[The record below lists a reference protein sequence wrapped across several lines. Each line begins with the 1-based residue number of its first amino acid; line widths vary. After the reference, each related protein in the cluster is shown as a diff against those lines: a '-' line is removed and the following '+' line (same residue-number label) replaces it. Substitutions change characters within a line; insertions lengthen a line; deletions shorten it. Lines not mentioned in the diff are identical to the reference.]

1 MVVSPGSEP
10 GGRWFDSNPRSFF
23 VMRPWCNGSTAGSN
37 PARSGFKSLGACFQN
52 NNSPV
57 AQRQRQLSYKES
69 IGGSSPSR
77 TTLLGQRGCV
87 SSWSRHHFISRVI
100 ALQKFS
106 WSSGV
111 LACLSRRRSPVQIR
125 SGTLFQI
132 GMVRK
137 PVKRRS
143 SNLRDCLWVRLPPV
157 PLIWGGDPRSGL

>member
-37 PARSGFKSLGACFQN
+37 PARSGFKSLGACFQK

-77 TTLLGQRGCV
+77 TTSLGRRGCV
-87 SSWSRHHFISRVI
+87 SSWSPFHFASHR
-100 ALQKFS
+100 AAK
-106 WSSGV
+106 V
-111 LACLSRRRSPVQIR
+111 LVEQRSA
-125 SGTLFQI
+125 
-132 GMVRK
+132 
-137 PVKRRS
+137 
-143 SNLRDCLWVRLPPV
+143 RLPVTQEIAGSNPV
-157 PLIWGGDPRSGL
+157 GNAFSNWHGTQTGKAAKLKPS